1 MSLASIVVYAFNPIL
16 LQPAKSFLM
25 WSQFGMLLGI
35 ALHLGNKQ
43 HGNQQHGNQ
52 HAEEDNTQSPAI
64 NASNTN
70 PATEDDNNLIEPSR

>member
-35 ALHLGNKQ
+35 ALHLDNQ
-43 HGNQQHGNQ
+43 HHGNQ